1 MFKRE
6 VTATLVSNVI
16 GAVFSL
22 GNAVILARVL
32 GPAGWGL
39 LGLALLIPAVTVT
52 FCILGQD
59 LVNVTFAG
67 LYKDKRNSLFQ
78 QSLLITFFG
87 AIIGVLVIC
96 AFYFWLPVAKGQFGK
111 LSTNLIL
118 LICLLVPAELLNR
131 LMISLVRGVGQV
143 VTAAVI
149 NVVQG
154 AVFLCLLVV
163 FLAWRGGGLGV
174 SLILV
179 VLNYLVGVVMLLYVL
194 REYVALRPSDF
205 SSSLFKK
212 SLVFGGQV
220 SLATLASFLVYRIDQ
235 GILAFMVSAEQI
247 GLYVV
252 AVSLAERLRL
262 LPGSISSAFLP
273 RLANELSSRQPQ
285 VPVIFRYT
293 TIISVVS
300 MLLAA
305 VVGAPAIFVLFG
317 WDYQGSIPSF
327 LLLLPGLAALGGA
340 SILYGDLAVRE
351 KPKYGMWAA
360 YATLTINIVLN
371 FLLIP
376 IMGIAGAS
384 LASTVSYIFDCCMAL
399 LFYRHESKTML
410 REMLPRLRDC
420 AYLFRVSVEMLK
432 QLWRRLL
439 DTRGVVR
446 KLSNE

>member
-52 FCILGQD
+52 FCVLGQD
-59 LVNVTFAG
+59 MVNATFAG

-87 AIIGVLVIC
+87 AIIGALVIC

-131 LMISLVRGVGQV
+131 LMVSLVRGVGQV

-179 VLNYLVGVVMLLYVL
+179 VLNYLVGVVLSLYVL

-212 SLVFGGQV
+212 SLIFGGQV
-220 SLATLASFLVYRIDQ
+220 SLTALATFLVYRINQ
-235 GILAFMVSAEQI
+235 GILGFMVSAEQVGFYI
-247 GLYVV
+247 V

-262 LPGSISSAFLP
+262 LPDSISSAFLP
-273 RLANELSSRQPQ
+273 RLANELSSRQSQ
-285 VPVIFRYT
+285 VPAVFRYT
-293 TIISVVS
+293 TIVSVGS

-317 WDYQGSIPSF
+317 RDYRASIPSF

-340 SILYGDLAVRE
+340 SILSSDLAARQ
-351 KPKYGMWAA
+351 KPKYSMWTA
-360 YATLTINIVLN
+360 YATLAINIVLN
-371 FLLIP
+371 FILIP
-376 IMGIAGAS
+376 IAGIVGSA
-384 LASTVSYIFDCCMAL
+384 LASTVSYIFACGMVL
-399 LFYRHESKTML
+399 LFYRHESKTSL
-410 REMLPRLRDC
+410 RDMLPRLRDWG
-420 AYLFRVSVEMLK
+420 YLFRVSVEMSRH
-432 QLWRRLL
+432 LWRTLL
-439 DTRGVVR
+439 GPRWAVR
-446 KLSNE
+446 KPSNE